1 MSHILPHF
9 QRLKD
14 EWLDGFRLIEDITFE
29 DSMGHEIIA
38 INDGAYIMI
47 EDGVQKLFGEA
58 YRIKDGTIEII
69 CQHGGS
75 INLMTRS

>member
-1 MSHILPHF
+1 
-9 QRLKD
+9 
-14 EWLDGFRLIEDITFE
+14 
-29 DSMGHEIIA
+29 MGHEIIA
-38 INDGAYIMI
+38 INDGTYITI

-58 YRIKDGTIEII
+58 YRIKDGTIEMI